1 MNDVVTL
8 IARVYRNDDFGVQQV
23 VEERRREVMCDVQSA
38 NRAEFF
44 AGMQAGLSPEYMMHI
59 HPIEY
64 HGETVAEYNGRQYAV
79 YRTYKK
85 SADCLELYLQQE
97 VGVQDDLCGDQC
109 AD

>member
-8 IARVYRNDDFGVQQV
+8 IARIYKNDDFGVQQI
-23 VEERRREVMCDVQSA
+23 VEERRREVMCDVKSA

-64 HGETVAEYNGRQYAV
+64 RGETVAEYNGRHYADW
-79 YRTYKK
+79 YKK
-85 SADCLELYLQQE
+85 PYMP
-97 VGVQDDLCGDQC
+97 DLTSSVPVSTGE
-109 AD
+109 